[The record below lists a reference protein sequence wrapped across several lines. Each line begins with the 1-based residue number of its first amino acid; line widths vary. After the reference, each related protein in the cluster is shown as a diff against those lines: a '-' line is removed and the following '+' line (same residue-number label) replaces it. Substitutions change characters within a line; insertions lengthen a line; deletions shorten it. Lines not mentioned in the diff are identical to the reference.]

1 MIRAAWEQARAEGQ
15 RPYAIR
21 FMIDADGPAMVARIG
36 DDPWRHDGFDL
47 DPVEPERPADDDV
60 WPSP

>member
-1 MIRAAWEQARAEGQ
+1 MIRAAWEQARTEGQ

-21 FMIDADGPAMVARIG
+21 FMIGAEGPEMVARIG
-36 DDPWRHDGFDL
+36 DEPWRHDGFDL
-47 DPVEPERPADDDV
+47 DPAELEQPLDDDI

>member
-15 RPYAIR
+15 RPCGIR

-36 DDPWRHDGFDL
+36 DDLWRHDGFDL
-47 DPVEPERPADDDV
+47 DPIEPERSADDDF
-60 WPSP
+60 SP